1 MSDYLAMWLALLFY
15 AAFFYFIWRMQ

>member
-1 MSDYLAMWLALLFY
+1 MSDYVAIFLALLVY